1 MANMETEK
9 LKTDPG
15 TEAAI
20 VKSRLGIDVPPD
32 FHAAVKIA
40 AVKRGQTIGELCI
53 EAIAK
58 EINFVAEGQ

>member
-9 LKTDPG
+9 RKTDTA
-15 TEAAI
+15 TEAAV
-20 VKSRLGIDVPPD
+20 VKARLGIDVTPD

-40 AVKRGQTIGELCI
+40 AVKRGKTIGELCI
-53 EAIAK
+53 EAIAR